1 MESLESDTDKE
12 RASLLSILSKVH
24 YIIQKYMKKKHTY
37 FFINCV
43 LLLARTV
50 QVENFEG
57 VNFRAIQYSVLFGKF
72 RG

>member
-24 YIIQKYMKKKHTY
+24 YIIQKYIKKKHTY

-50 QVENFEG
+50 QVENFE
-57 VNFRAIQYSVLFGKF
+57 VFLISRFSWVAAEHEN
-72 RG
+72 